1 MIFARKGVSRTGK
14 KPIDLYVNVV
24 NMIDVMMIL
33 ISFLLM
39 NSAVQSYSAFN
50 SPDLMPPISRSD
62 TALDEFQTEVAVTD
76 QAVVLDGE
84 MMEPNFKDYE
94 DKDVPLLPG
103 LDVGLKRKLEKIATQ
118 QGEQAIDPNTGN
130 PTAGHIVTIKADK
143 RVPFKQ
149 IQKVMYTCNT
159 NGFDKIQFSLIKEGS

>member
-1 MIFARKGVSRTGK
+1 MIFARKGNSRGGK
-14 KPIDLYVNVV
+14 KPVDLYVNVV

-50 SPDLMPPISRSD
+50 SPDLITPASRSD
-62 TALDEFQTEVAVTD
+62 GQVTYETEVAVTEL
-76 QAVVLDGE
+76 AVVLDGQL
-84 MMEPNFKDYE
+84 MEPNFKDYE
-94 DKDVPLLPG
+94 EKDVPLLPG
-103 LDVGLKRKLEKIATQ
+103 LDAGLKMKLEKLSNQ
-118 QGEQAIDPNTGN
+118 QGGQAIDPTTGL

-159 NGFDKIQFSLIKEGS
+159 NGFDKIEFMLIKEGT